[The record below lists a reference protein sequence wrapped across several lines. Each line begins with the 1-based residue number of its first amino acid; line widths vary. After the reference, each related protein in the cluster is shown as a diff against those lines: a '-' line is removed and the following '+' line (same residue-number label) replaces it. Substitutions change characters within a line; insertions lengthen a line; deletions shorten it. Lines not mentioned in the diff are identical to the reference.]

1 MTMIRNFALFALLL
15 FGIAG
20 KTLAQEQDFQAWGGL
35 DITHPLTKKMELSA
49 GYEVRYENNAQQF
62 GVSYFSAGPDY
73 KINKH
78 FSAGIDVR
86 YGTNRIWDRFR
97 YGSSVSYKKSILKLQ
112 LSLRARYEY
121 EHYKQAIPEIGQFP
135 AKNNFRLRLEAQYK
149 VYKNIK
155 LFVSSEPQYRIVAS
169 DNFLQRVR
177 NIGGVNWE
185 FKKNHEVSLS
195 WYYQPEYNETGMHDF
210 TANIISVNYNWTIPK
225 VKKKKT
231 EDVKKQL

>member
-1 MTMIRNFALFALLL
+1 MMTIKKIFLFIFL
-15 FGIAG
+15 FLGAAG
-20 KTLAQEQDFQAWGGL
+20 KTIAQEQDFQAWGGL
-35 DITHPLTKKMELSA
+35 GVTHPLSKKTELSA

-78 FSAGIDVR
+78 FTAGIDVR
-86 YGTNRIWDRFR
+86 YGTNRVWDRFR
-97 YGSSVSYKKSILKLQ
+97 YGATITYKKSISKIQ

-155 LFVSSEPQYRIVAS
+155 LFISSEPQYRMVAG
-169 DNFLQRVR
+169 DKFFQRIR
-177 NIGGVNWE
+177 NIGGVDWE
-185 FKKNHEVSLS
+185 FKKNHEVSFS
-195 WYYQPEYNETGMHDF
+195 WYYQPEYNETGVHDF
-210 TANIISVNYNWTIPK
+210 TANIISINYNWTIPK
-225 VKKKKT
+225 TKKKQGEK
-231 EDVKKQL
+231 VAK

>member
-1 MTMIRNFALFALLL
+1 MTMIRNFSVFALLS

-35 DITHPLTKKMELSA
+35 GITHSLTKKMELSA

-62 GVSYFSAGPDY
+62 SVSYFSAGPDY

-78 FSAGIDVR
+78 FTAGIDVR

-97 YGSSVSYKKSILKLQ
+97 YGASISYKKSISKLQ

-121 EHYKQAIPEIGQFP
+121 EHYKQSIPEIGQFP

-169 DNFLQRVR
+169 DNFFQRVR
-177 NIGGVNWE
+177 NIGGIDWE

-195 WYYQPEYNETGMHDF
+195 WYYQPEYNETGVNDF
-210 TANIISVNYNWTIPK
+210 TANIISINYNWTIPK
-225 VKKKKT
+225 VKNKKT
-231 EDVKKQL
+231 EDVKK